1 MIAITQ
7 TLFAPGCYFWHLNI
21 SKIFTKFFTRSSL
34 LMWLSSRSFIEWNSL
49 LSSPVT
55 KINWNIV
62 NNFFFIFSC
71 LKPVPVHFID
81 DLIFDRVV
89 EGKVL
94 YLCGRQ
100 VTVVVFTITVTV
112 TDILIVY
119 TRCLWAAPLRKE
131 MCPGES
137 N

>member
-1 MIAITQ
+1 M
-7 TLFAPGCYFWHLNI
+7 
-21 SKIFTKFFTRSSL
+21 
-34 LMWLSSRSFIEWNSL
+34 
-49 LSSPVT
+49 
-55 KINWNIV
+55 
-62 NNFFFIFSC
+62 
-71 LKPVPVHFID
+71 PVHFID

-119 TRCLWAAPLRKE
+119 TRCL
-131 MCPGES
+131 
-137 N
+137 